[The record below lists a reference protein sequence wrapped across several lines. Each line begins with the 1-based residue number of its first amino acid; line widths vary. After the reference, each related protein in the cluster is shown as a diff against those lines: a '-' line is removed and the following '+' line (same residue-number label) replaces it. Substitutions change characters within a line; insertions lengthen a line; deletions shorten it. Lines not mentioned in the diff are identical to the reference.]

1 MSGTKLIRIEES
13 TMEDQKRIG
22 SVLMTLGKVLLWTDF
37 LLLMFVF
44 VGLKSGSHMWLWWV
58 LGEGFLGLVL
68 LEIGSHKRG
77 SLTE

>member
-22 SVLMTLGKVLLWTDF
+22 SVLMTLGKVLLWADF

-58 LGEGFLGLVL
+58 LGQGFLGLVL

>member
-1 MSGTKLIRIEES
+1 MSGNKLIRIEES
-13 TMEDQKRIG
+13 TMDDQKRIG
-22 SVLMTLGKVLLWTDF
+22 SVLMTVGKVLLWTDF
-37 LLLMFVF
+37 LLLMFVY

-58 LGEGFLGLVL
+58 VGEGFLGLIL

>member
-1 MSGTKLIRIEES
+1 MSGKKLIRMEES

-37 LLLMFVF
+37 LLLMFVY

-58 LGEGFLGLVL
+58 LGEGFLGLIL